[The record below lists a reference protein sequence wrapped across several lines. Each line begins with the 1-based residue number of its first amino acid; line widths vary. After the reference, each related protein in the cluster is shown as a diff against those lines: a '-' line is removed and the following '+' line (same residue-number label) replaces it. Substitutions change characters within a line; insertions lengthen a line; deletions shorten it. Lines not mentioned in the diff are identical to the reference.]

1 MPSTLTEMQKS
12 STIYKQISPAFIT
25 PIEHST
31 ESSSQS
37 NKAREKKKSIIQITK
52 EEIKLSL
59 SGDNLITY
67 VEHHRM

>member
-37 NKAREKKKSIIQITK
+37 NKAREKKNPSYRLQKK
-52 EEIKLSL
+52 K
-59 SGDNLITY
+59 
-67 VEHHRM
+67 